1 MMKKKALKI
10 FLIFSITFSFAQN
23 YTPLN
28 LSIKGMHCAGGCAK
42 MIENSLNQNEGISAA
57 VNFNTSSASIIYD
70 KDIVSEMAIIDMI
83 NSYRSGKFVASN
95 QNQIKSSAAN
105 KSCSKGKNCCQ
116 KTGSANVSC
125 SSSEPS
131 SKKLFQ
137 RKRSKDKSLAGMIPG
152 HAGCSKSCCSSKKK

>member
-42 MIENSLNQNEGISAA
+42 MIENSLNQNKGISAA

-70 KDIVSEMAIIDMI
+70 KDITSEGLDAPAAHGRQLGPRLLDV
-83 NSYRSGKFVASN
+83 VARRR
-95 QNQIKSSAAN
+95 
-105 KSCSKGKNCCQ
+105 
-116 KTGSANVSC
+116 
-125 SSSEPS
+125 E
-131 SKKLFQ
+131 
-137 RKRSKDKSLAGMIPG
+137 
-152 HAGCSKSCCSSKKK
+152 

>member
-1 MMKKKALKI
+1 MMKNKALKI
-10 FLIFSITFSFAQN
+10 LLIFSITFSFAQD

-70 KDIVSEMAIIDMI
+70 KNIVSEVAIIDMI
-83 NSYRSGKFVASN
+83 NGYRSGKFVATN
-95 QNQIKSSAAN
+95 QNQLKSSTTN

-116 KTGSANVSC
+116 KTGIENASC
-125 SSSEPS
+125 SSSETS
-131 SKKLFQ
+131 SKKIFQ

-152 HAGCSKSCCSSKKK
+152 HAGCSKSCCSGKKK

>member
-57 VNFNTSSASIIYD
+57 VNFNT
-70 KDIVSEMAIIDMI
+70 
-83 NSYRSGKFVASN
+83 
-95 QNQIKSSAAN
+95 
-105 KSCSKGKNCCQ
+105 
-116 KTGSANVSC
+116 
-125 SSSEPS
+125 
-131 SKKLFQ
+131 
-137 RKRSKDKSLAGMIPG
+137 
-152 HAGCSKSCCSSKKK
+152 

>member
-1 MMKKKALKI
+1 MMKNKALKI
-10 FLIFSITFSFAQN
+10 LLIFSITFSFAQD

-70 KDIVSEMAIIDMI
+70 KNIVSEVAIIDMI
-83 NSYRSGKFVASN
+83 NGYRSGKFVATN
-95 QNQIKSSAAN
+95 QNQLKSSTTKN
-105 KSCSKGKNCCQ
+105 SCSKGKNCCQ
-116 KTGSANVSC
+116 KTGIANASC
-125 SSSEPS
+125 SSPETST
-131 SKKLFQ
+131 KKIFQ

-152 HAGCSKSCCSSKKK
+152 HAGCSKSCCSGKKK

>member
-95 QNQIKSSAAN
+95 QNQTKSSAAN

-116 KTGSANVSC
+116 KTGTASASC
-125 SSSEPS
+125 SSSESS

>member
-95 QNQIKSSAAN
+95 QNQVKNSAAN

-116 KTGSANVSC
+116 KTGTASASC
-125 SSSEPS
+125 SSSESS

-137 RKRSKDKSLAGMIPG
+137 RNPIYLVGCPGSLEKVVFLFFFVFPM
-152 HAGCSKSCCSSKKK
+152 CF